1 MAVSKIS
8 FTFVSVKKKQTRCQT
23 KNFTTMSKQQV
34 LGIIEELAHSQGFYG
49 RLLEQLNN
57 DENML
62 NILCEHAKG
71 FKDELDLI
79 FFLEC

>member
-1 MAVSKIS
+1 
-8 FTFVSVKKKQTRCQT
+8 
-23 KNFTTMSKQQV
+23 MSKEQV
-34 LGIIEELAHSQGFYG
+34 LGIIKKLAMSQGSYG

-62 NILCEHAKG
+62 DLLCEHAKG